1 MIYFSFKQTMEKE
14 AESNTHM
21 KTDCEANGKEK
32 DNSEIHQA
40 IDCDKDVVKTDD
52 LTVENISIADN
63 VSNSEFSEASGS
75 ISNKDTNIENS
86 QVTAKSEIEKGA
98 NDMASESSD
107 GDNDK
112 VEAENEDSEESDAS
126 SSDEFESAEEGE
138 EIQVDAQNLREMEEN
153 LTDEQKEVNSVNPI
167 CLKVI
172 YFFKPYTC
180 LNVFT
185 VLCKPNFWFFWI
197 VNFRIQYNLVFVS
210 VLRLLLF
217 QYLSM
222 CPILIVLTVS
232 KIYKCSIV

>member
-185 VLCKPNFWFFWI
+185 VLCKPNFWFF
-197 VNFRIQYNLVFVS
+197 
-210 VLRLLLF
+210 
-217 QYLSM
+217 
-222 CPILIVLTVS
+222 
-232 KIYKCSIV
+232 